1 MGILNFKRTYRSLIR
16 LKEIIQVLTKH
27 GFGHFVARLNLV
39 RYVPGLG
46 KLRIFRKK
54 TMTEA
59 SMPVRVRY
67 VLQELGPTFVKLG
80 QILSGRPDIL
90 PEEYIQEFKLLQDK
104 VPPFPVDQVFSV
116 IENEFARPAQE
127 IFHTFS
133 PHALASGSMGQAH
146 AAELPDRSP
155 VIVKIRRPGI
165 EKTIAT
171 DIDILQF
178 FAELIEY
185 YIEELRILQPTR
197 LVKEFAKNMRKEL
210 DFTQEASYC
219 EKFGTMLAND
229 PNISCPKVFWD
240 YTTTNVIVLERLEG
254 INIGETEMLRS
265 QGVDLKNLARVL
277 ASSFMEQYFVK
288 GMFHGDPHPGNILV
302 TPTGKI
308 NLIDFGSVGHLTHD
322 LKNQLSTVII
332 AIVKKDIR
340 LIVEV
345 YSDIGVFTE
354 MPDKQKVTTDILDL
368 LDRYLG
374 VPLEHLDMRKV
385 FLDVFSLAREH
396 KAILPQDFILL
407 VKSMVTIVAI
417 GRDLD
422 PKFDLMQ
429 AASPHLHKIIRQK
442 LSPKHVFNQ
451 LFFNFWTLY
460 NLLQAL
466 PSDLKEL
473 MRRLKTGK
481 LQITIKHEATHR
493 DLIEIDK
500 IFQRLAYS
508 IIAAAFVIGAS
519 IMATAG
525 IEPKFKDVSIYAII
539 GYVIAGLFITMAMF
553 VGPKP
558 MR

>member
-90 PEEYIQEFKLLQDK
+90 TQEYIQEFKLLQDK

-219 EKFGTMLAND
+219 EKFNTMLAED
-229 PNISCPKVFWD
+229 PHISCPKVFWD

-254 INIGETEMLRS
+254 INIGETELLRS

-354 MPDKQKVTTDILDL
+354 MPDKQKVTTDILEL

-374 VPLEHLDMRKV
+374 VPLEHLDMGKV

-396 KAILPQDFILL
+396 KAILPQDFMLL

-422 PKFDLMQ
+422 PKFDLIQ

-442 LSPKHVFNQ
+442 LSPKHIFNQ

-525 IEPKFKDVSIYAII
+525 IEPKFKDVSVYAII

>member
-90 PEEYIQEFKLLQDK
+90 TQEYIQEFKLLQDK

-197 LVKEFAKNMRKEL
+197 L
-210 DFTQEASYC
+210 
-219 EKFGTMLAND
+219 
-229 PNISCPKVFWD
+229 
-240 YTTTNVIVLERLEG
+240 
-254 INIGETEMLRS
+254 
-265 QGVDLKNLARVL
+265 
-277 ASSFMEQYFVK
+277 
-288 GMFHGDPHPGNILV
+288 H
-302 TPTGKI
+302 
-308 NLIDFGSVGHLTHD
+308 
-322 LKNQLSTVII
+322 
-332 AIVKKDIR
+332 
-340 LIVEV
+340 
-345 YSDIGVFTE
+345 
-354 MPDKQKVTTDILDL
+354 
-368 LDRYLG
+368 
-374 VPLEHLDMRKV
+374 
-385 FLDVFSLAREH
+385 
-396 KAILPQDFILL
+396 
-407 VKSMVTIVAI
+407 
-417 GRDLD
+417 
-422 PKFDLMQ
+422 
-429 AASPHLHKIIRQK
+429 
-442 LSPKHVFNQ
+442 
-451 LFFNFWTLY
+451 
-460 NLLQAL
+460 
-466 PSDLKEL
+466 
-473 MRRLKTGK
+473 
-481 LQITIKHEATHR
+481 
-493 DLIEIDK
+493 
-500 IFQRLAYS
+500 
-508 IIAAAFVIGAS
+508 
-519 IMATAG
+519 
-525 IEPKFKDVSIYAII
+525 
-539 GYVIAGLFITMAMF
+539 
-553 VGPKP
+553 
-558 MR
+558 